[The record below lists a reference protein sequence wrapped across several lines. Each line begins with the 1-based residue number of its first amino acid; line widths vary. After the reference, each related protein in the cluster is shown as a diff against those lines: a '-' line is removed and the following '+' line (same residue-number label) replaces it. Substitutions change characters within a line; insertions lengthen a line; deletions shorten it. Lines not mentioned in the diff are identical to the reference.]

1 VSLADF
7 EAMARSYFG
16 VINAASAWA
25 WDTRRQRATAKL
37 WIIADSGDPS
47 ADLAKYLSARAAPDL
62 IVAVEPAGT
71 AAFSTLAITL
81 AYADGYDPATVR
93 DAVDTALFDD
103 ETGFLAPKNQ
113 TIGGTLFRSALT
125 HRLHEVEGVASV
137 PSILLEGLKMPHA
150 VTPGQGNWFDLETGT
165 TVT

>member
-1 VSLADF
+1 
-7 EAMARSYFG
+7 MASFQCFG
-16 VINAASAWA
+16 TFRGWWRHV
-25 WDTRRQRATAKL
+25 TF
-37 WIIADSGDPS
+37 
-47 ADLAKYLSARAAPDL
+47 ADLASLL
-62 IVAVEPAGT
+62 WG